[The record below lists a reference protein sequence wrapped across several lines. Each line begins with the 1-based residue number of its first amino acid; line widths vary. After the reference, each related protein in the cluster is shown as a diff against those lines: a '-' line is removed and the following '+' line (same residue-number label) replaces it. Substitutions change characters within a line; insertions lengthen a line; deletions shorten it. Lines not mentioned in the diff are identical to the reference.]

1 MIFEEKISSQLTDLT
16 DYYEVLD
23 IKRHANSSEIRESY
37 LRIKATYQKDNAALY
52 TLISP
57 SEREDM
63 LRKIEEAYQVLS
75 SPDLKRE
82 YDSVHAKASP
92 FDSDSPFSDALSD
105 SLDSPLDSPN
115 IISIDRAP
123 PMESFSGEENP
134 LIAPTTDFEHRP
146 ASTPSLFSGH
156 STHPVAARTSSPQAQ
171 GPSPTSSN
179 EKSQMDHPTNVAMNL
194 GHFEKGIST
203 TYQEPVR
210 SSSRT
215 TSPSSSTPA
224 PTPSATSSTMAST
237 LAGGAASTPTL
248 SELDKEIAQQTHWT
262 GPLLRKVRIG
272 RGISIEEVTQAT
284 KITKAYIL
292 AIEEENYT
300 KLPAPVFIRGF
311 VSQMARQLRLPAN
324 DVTHSYMERAKQ
336 ALPDKFKSSK

>member
-1 MIFEEKISSQLTDLT
+1 MIFEEKTSSQLTDLT

-23 IKRHANSSEIRESY
+23 TKRHASSSEIRESY

-63 LRKIEEAYQVLS
+63 LRRIEEAYQVLS
-75 SPDLKRE
+75 SPELKRE
-82 YDSVHAKASP
+82 YDAVRPSESP
-92 FDSDSPFSDALSD
+92 FDSPFDE
-105 SLDSPLDSPN
+105 PVN
-115 IISIDRAP
+115 VISIDRAP
-123 PMESFSGEENP
+123 PMEAFSGEENP
-134 LIAPTTDFEHRP
+134 LIPPKTDFEPKKPGYTSASANQDRP
-146 ASTPSLFSGH
+146 NHTAGQTLAHAAPLTSTANDRNP
-156 STHPVAARTSSPQAQ
+156 
-171 GPSPTSSN
+171 
-179 EKSQMDHPTNVAMNL
+179 
-194 GHFEKGIST
+194 FEKTLST

-210 SSSRT
+210 AAPLRQTPASH
-215 TSPSSSTPA
+215 SSTA
-224 PTPSATSSTMAST
+224 PTGANAASQIPSAMAQ
-237 LAGGAASTPTL
+237 TPG
-248 SELDKEIAQQTHWT
+248 SQPAISDLDKEIALQTHWT

-311 VSQMARQLRLPAN
+311 VSQVARQLRLPAN
-324 DVTHSYMERAKQ
+324 DVTNSYMERARQ
-336 ALPDKFKSSK
+336 ALPDKFKSAK